1 MGLPQ
6 ALPGEADEGM
16 RSPSTFVS
24 TPPRSRGISGCN
36 LDGQHGRS
44 ANYRSKGGFS
54 HSPTSEFQRK
64 STLEDL
70 KEANWLFEYRN
81 SISDAADLQRL
92 KIDTN
97 DANNKLLP
105 KLYNTSQKPVVRVF
119 GFGSGQLGSSVDG
132 FGNVPMDQTHSSVA
146 LDKSNLPTDLC
157 RSQPRKLLLSPF
169 NSALGKQFHSD
180 VLDINSVDTQLESC
194 GLSRTCDVFPYGP
207 HIRAPSSHSHHLS
220 SWNVNSDKQN
230 KPRPFTRGIAISP
243 EKALSTP
250 FPLSPLGPRWSER
263 MKISGVQR
271 DIIEDIESDFLLL
284 KGLEDS
290 NGGSKTE
297 MIFFSEESDFRT
309 SNTFEEASILHDE
322 MDTITTISIGHKG
335 WNGNPDS
342 VAAPRCMNHIRA
354 SSMIPVRR
362 SLVGSFEESLLSGRF
377 SSGKGCQTFD
387 GFLAVLNVTGGSFSP
402 PSQKLPFS
410 VMSVDGDSSLLYYAS
425 INLGGALP
433 SNKHSGTKLRRSL
446 SNDSE
451 VAKSWLRIPMKGRI
465 QLVLNNPEMTPLHT
479 FFCNYD
485 LSDMP
490 PGTKTFLRQKATLAS
505 YGSSN
510 NPAKEILS
518 SDMKVASETTLK
530 SNHAGHGECHGCMHN
545 DDTQRCNL
553 ATNSQSTGERSSEF
567 FSSEDCNE
575 LPNQSNSVMDSKRD
589 EKYNCC
595 HVDMCPLASR
605 TSVHSSLKVN
615 NNTAGALRYA
625 LHLRFLCSSTRKS
638 TKSFQRCKSDPDSAP
653 ETKCV
658 DTMGGRR
665 FYLYNDLR
673 VVFPQRHSDTDEG
686 KLRVEHHF
694 PADPKY
700 FDLSN

>member
-24 TPPRSRGISGCN
+24 TPPWSRGISSCN
-36 LDGQHGRS
+36 LECQHARS
-44 ANYRSKGGFS
+44 ANYCSKGGFS

-70 KEANWLFEYRN
+70 KEANWLFENRN
-81 SISDAADLQRL
+81 SISDGTDLQCL
-92 KIDTN
+92 KIDN
-97 DANNKLLP
+97 DANDKLLP
-105 KLYNTSQKPVVRVF
+105 KLYNTIQKPVIRVV
-119 GFGSGQLGSSVDG
+119 GFGSGELGSSVDG

-146 LDKSNLPTDLC
+146 LDKSNLPPDLC
-157 RSQPRKLLLSPF
+157 RSQPQKLLLSPL
-169 NSALGKQFHSD
+169 NCALGKQFHSD
-180 VLDINSVDTQLESC
+180 LLDINSVNTQLESC
-194 GLSRTCDVFPYGP
+194 GLSRTCDVFTDGP
-207 HIRAPSSHSHHLS
+207 HIRVPSSHSHHLS
-220 SWNVNSDKQN
+220 SWKVNSNKQN
-230 KPRPFTRGIAISP
+230 EPRPFTRAIAISP

-271 DIIEDIESDFLLL
+271 DIIKDIESDSLLG

-297 MIFFSEESDFRT
+297 MILFSEESDFRM
-309 SNTFEEASILHDE
+309 SNPFEEASILHDE
-322 MDTITTISIGHKG
+322 MDTIASISIGHKG

-342 VAAPRCMNHIRA
+342 VPAPHCMNHIRA
-354 SSMIPVRR
+354 SSMVPVRR

-377 SSGKGCQTFD
+377 SSGKVCQ
-387 GFLAVLNVTGGSFSP
+387 VLS
-402 PSQKLPFS
+402 
-410 VMSVDGDSSLLYYAS
+410 
-425 INLGGALP
+425 
-433 SNKHSGTKLRRSL
+433 
-446 SNDSE
+446 
-451 VAKSWLRIPMKGRI
+451 
-465 QLVLNNPEMTPLHT
+465 NPEMTPLHT

-505 YGSSN
+505 YGSLN

-518 SDMKVASETTLK
+518 CDMKVASETTLK
-530 SNHAGHGECHGCMHN
+530 SDHAGHGECCMYH

-589 EKYNCC
+589 EKHNCC

-615 NNTAGALRYA
+615 DNTAGALRYA

-653 ETKCV
+653 ETKCA

-686 KLRVEHHF
+686 MLRVEHHF

>member
-24 TPPRSRGISGCN
+24 TPPWSRGISSCN
-36 LDGQHGRS
+36 LECQHARS
-44 ANYRSKGGFS
+44 ANYCSKGGFS

-70 KEANWLFEYRN
+70 KEANWLFENRN
-81 SISDAADLQRL
+81 SISDGTDLQCL
-92 KIDTN
+92 KIDN
-97 DANNKLLP
+97 DANDKLLP
-105 KLYNTSQKPVVRVF
+105 KLYNTIQKPVIRVV
-119 GFGSGQLGSSVDG
+119 GFGSGELGSSVDG

-146 LDKSNLPTDLC
+146 LDKSNLPPDLC
-157 RSQPRKLLLSPF
+157 RSQPQKLLLSPL
-169 NSALGKQFHSD
+169 NCALGKQFHSD
-180 VLDINSVDTQLESC
+180 LLDINSVNTQLESC
-194 GLSRTCDVFPYGP
+194 GLSRTCDVFTDGP
-207 HIRAPSSHSHHLS
+207 HIRVPSSHSHHLS
-220 SWNVNSDKQN
+220 SWKVNSNKQN
-230 KPRPFTRGIAISP
+230 EPRPFTRAIAISP

-271 DIIEDIESDFLLL
+271 DIIKDIESDSLLG

-297 MIFFSEESDFRT
+297 MILFSEESDFRM
-309 SNTFEEASILHDE
+309 SNPFEEASILHDE
-322 MDTITTISIGHKG
+322 MDTIASISIGHKG

-342 VAAPRCMNHIRA
+342 VPAPHCMNHIRA
-354 SSMIPVRR
+354 SSMVPVRR

-377 SSGKGCQTFD
+377 SSGKVCQ
-387 GFLAVLNVTGGSFSP
+387 VLS
-402 PSQKLPFS
+402 
-410 VMSVDGDSSLLYYAS
+410 
-425 INLGGALP
+425 
-433 SNKHSGTKLRRSL
+433 
-446 SNDSE
+446 
-451 VAKSWLRIPMKGRI
+451 
-465 QLVLNNPEMTPLHT
+465 NPEMTPLHT

-490 PGTKTFLRQKATLAS
+490 PGTK
-505 YGSSN
+505 
-510 NPAKEILS
+510 
-518 SDMKVASETTLK
+518 V
-530 SNHAGHGECHGCMHN
+530 N
-545 DDTQRCNL
+545 D
-553 ATNSQSTGERSSEF
+553 
-567 FSSEDCNE
+567 
-575 LPNQSNSVMDSKRD
+575 
-589 EKYNCC
+589 
-595 HVDMCPLASR
+595 
-605 TSVHSSLKVN
+605 
-615 NNTAGALRYA
+615 NTAGALRYA

-653 ETKCV
+653 ETKCA

-686 KLRVEHHF
+686 MLRVEHHF